1 MPHTVTLSGPARLHL
16 SGKLIG
22 TGTTTSISFD
32 AEPLDKDILEIVN
45 RNPVF
50 RSGQTLVGQLRDP
63 TTRGKE

>member
-1 MPHTVTLSGPARLHL
+1 MSRIVKLSEMTRLYL